1 MWNLKKGHNE
11 LLCRRDTDS
20 QTLKNLWFPK
30 ETVQGWG
37 DALRLWNGNP
47 IKLDCDDH
55 CTTINVITSLSNKNK
70 FKKGE
75 RQRGTKWTMRW
86 PRVKLRVM
94 SLTNPNTSN
103 VMWERGRGLNL
114 CRI

>member
-1 MWNLKKGHNE
+1 MG
-11 LLCRRDTDS
+11 DT
-20 QTLKNLWFPK
+20 LGLWD
-30 ETVQGWG
+30 E
-37 DALRLWNGNP
+37 NP
-47 IKLDCDDH
+47 MILEWDDP

-70 FKKGE
+70 FKKRE